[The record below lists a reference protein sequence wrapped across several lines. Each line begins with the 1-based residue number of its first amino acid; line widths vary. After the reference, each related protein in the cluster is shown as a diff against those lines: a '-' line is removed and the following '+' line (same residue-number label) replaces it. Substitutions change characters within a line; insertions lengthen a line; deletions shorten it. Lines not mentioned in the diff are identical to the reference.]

1 MTMLVDE
8 HIEIA
13 NPFPGLRPFEEDE
26 EHLFFGREGQSDEL
40 VIRLAKT
47 RFLSVVGSSGSGKS
61 SLVRCGLLPSLYGGY
76 MASAGSAW
84 RVAIFRPSD
93 DPIGNLAEALA
104 QHEVLGNEATPVSMQ
119 RSFIESTLRRS
130 ERGIL
135 DAFKQ
140 ARLDGFEN
148 LLIIADQFEELFRFS
163 KTEKSRDQTTS
174 DATSFV
180 NLLLTAA
187 QESGVKVYVV
197 LTMRSDF
204 LGHCTEFRGLPEA
217 INDGQYLIPRMNRE
231 ERRSAI
237 TGPIAVSGAQITP
250 RLVTKLLNDVGD
262 NPDQLP
268 ILQHSLM
275 RTWGYW
281 SKNHSGEEPLD
292 LVHYD
297 AIGTMANALSQ
308 HAEEAYA
315 EIKGDE
321 DKQMVEIIFKALTD
335 KSSHSLGIRRPT
347 KLDELILLTNSNRE
361 KVVQILEVF
370 RMPGRSFIMPPAGI
384 ELYHESV
391 IDISHES
398 FMRVWERLVKWVDE
412 EALAAETY
420 TRLAEAAMFYQLG
433 KSGIWRDPELTIALR
448 WRKENKPNSTWAKRY
463 NPTFERA
470 ISFLDY
476 SKEQA
481 DFEIEQ
487 KEKQQK
493 LRMRRARIFA
503 IVLGLASLFT
513 LFAAI
518 WAYQEKQKADANAIE
533 ANIQKENA
541 EVQTE
546 KAEEATKQAVKERK
560 KAELEQQRA
569 ESEKQRAEAEKV
581 RADEQRDLAKLHEAD
596 AEAKAIEALKE
607 KKRAERQT
615 EIADS
620 NKQVADDQRIVAENS
635 KREALRR
642 KALAESRNLAFD
654 ARKALIDNHV
664 KKAIALASEAHSLNK
679 ENGGPAQNNDIY
691 QALYEVYRHKKG
703 NELIYFGH
711 NAALKSMSRSPLG
724 DQFVTGDEAGS
735 IHLLSI
741 TTGALTGK
749 ELSGAKIKSSI
760 RSLCFS
766 GDGSK
771 VVAAT
776 FDQKLHLIDLKS
788 QKILSTLV
796 LETLPIYV
804 APVGPNGYV
813 LAGNTQLAMI
823 VDSKGKLSITA
834 DQKISGIRAA
844 HYNNGLLTVAQK
856 EKVKVFPINV
866 ENTSA
871 PTSNIFKDAAE
882 FSIPSGVI
890 GTVHVNTVQNE
901 VYVGTEAGRVYRADI
916 DDLKA
921 IGPFT
926 EHKSGITSLELQQVD
941 GKNILASSSLDKSA
955 MILPLNHLS
964 TEPKGESEDEPIE
977 LTDHDK
983 WVMASALNRTG
994 EYLIT
999 ISDDKKVRLW
1009 FTSMDH
1015 LANKVSELGK

>member
-8 HIEIA
+8 QIGIS

-40 VIRLAKT
+40 VVRLAKT

-104 QHEVLGNEATPVSMQ
+104 QKEVLGNEDTPVSMQ

-130 ERGIL
+130 ERGVL
-135 DAFKQ
+135 DAFRQ

-163 KTEKSRDQTTS
+163 KIEKSRGQTTS
-174 DATSFV
+174 DATTFV

-187 QESGVKVYVV
+187 RESGVKVYVV

-237 TGPIAVSGAQITP
+237 AGPIAVSGALIAP

-268 ILQHSLM
+268 ILQHALM

-281 SKNHSGEEPLD
+281 SKNHSGDEPLD

-370 RMPGRSFIMPPAGI
+370 RMPGRSFIMPPAGV

-412 EALAAETY
+412 EASAAETY
-420 TRLAEAAMFYQLG
+420 TRLAEAAMFYQMG
-433 KSGIWRDPELTIALR
+433 KSGIWRDPELSIALR
-448 WRKENKPNSTWAKRY
+448 WRKENKPNSSWAKRY

-487 KEKQQK
+487 KERQQK

-518 WAYQEKQKADANAIE
+518 WAYKEKQNADANAIE
-533 ANIQKENA
+533 ANVQRENA
-541 EVQTE
+541 EDQKE
-546 KAEEATKQAVKERK
+546 KAELATDQAVKERK
-560 KAELEQQRA
+560 KAELERARA
-569 ESEKQRAEAEKV
+569 ESEKDRAEKEKV
-581 RADEQRDLAKLHEAD
+581 RADAQKAIAIEKE
-596 AEAKAIEALKE
+596 AEAVHQAEMAELGRVAAFNAEQAANKSKEQALIAEHNAMLSKE
-607 KKRAERQT
+607 
-615 EIADS
+615 
-620 NKQVADDQRIVAENS
+620 V
-635 KREALRR
+635 ALRL
-642 KALAESRNLAFD
+642 KSLAEARNLAFD
-654 ARKALIDNHV
+654 ARKALIDNQV
-664 KKAIALASEAHSLNK
+664 KEAMALSTEAYTLNK
-679 ENGGPAQNNDIY
+679 ANGGPNQNNDIY
-691 QALYEVYRHKKG
+691 QALYEVYKHKKG
-703 NELIYFGH
+703 TELMYSDH
-711 NAALKSMSRSPLG
+711 TAPLKCIGKSPVSN
-724 DQFVTGDEAGS
+724 QFATGDEQGH
-735 IHLLSI
+735 IHLLEIKDDALS
-741 TTGALTGK
+741 GGELTG
-749 ELSGAKIKSSI
+749 LKIKSGI
-760 RSLCFS
+760 RSISFS
-766 GDGSK
+766 SDGKQIIAATYDQWLYQIDLGSK
-771 VVAAT
+771 
-776 FDQKLHLIDLKS
+776 K
-788 QKILSTLV
+788 V
-796 LETLPIYV
+796 LGRLPLQTLPKYV
-804 APVGPNGYV
+804 ASVGDNNYLVAGKDQLSIVSLLPAKLSETERYKMANITIAHQENGV
-813 LAGNTQLAMI
+813 LA
-823 VDSKGKLSITA
+823 
-834 DQKISGIRAA
+834 
-844 HYNNGLLTVAQK
+844 VAQK
-856 EKVKVFPINV
+856 GKV
-866 ENTSA
+866 S
-871 PTSNIFKDAAE
+871 IFKLSTGASNAE
-882 FSIPSGVI
+882 SAFKLLKEFTIPTGTVASLHVLDSGNEVLI
-890 GTVHVNTVQNE
+890 GTE
-901 VYVGTEAGRVYRADI
+901 SGRIYR
-916 DDLKA
+916 LKVSSLTA
-921 IGPFT
+921 LGPYT
-926 EHKSGITSLELQQVD
+926 EHKSGITSLEL
-941 GKNILASSSLDKSA
+941 GLRNNIGIIATSSRDKTAMVFPSEYLDDTPDSTSA
-955 MILPLNHLS
+955 
-964 TEPKGESEDEPIE
+964 DEPIE
-977 LTDHDK
+977 LIGHDK
-983 WVMASALNRTG
+983 WILGCSLSSSG
-994 EYLIT
+994 KHLLT
-999 ISDDKKVRLW
+999 IGDDKKVRLW
-1009 FTSMDH
+1009 FTDMND
-1015 LANKVSELGK
+1015 LAIKVEALAK